1 MRPSPTPLP
10 LKLQA
15 ARLRGLAA
23 LALAGCS
30 LIAMPCASPAWAAAP
45 AALVQAAAPAAP
57 AAVRPALEP
66 ISVSAEQVARG
77 LQALG
82 LSADGAEAIRID
94 VPALR
99 RQLVYQFGSQAL
111 DSRKVD
117 VFIEQERAAQIAAG
131 IPAERFEI
139 AEQEVKRKVE
149 EALQSVREQY
159 PTLDPA
165 VVLSYNNID
174 IRNLERMT
182 RQSTM
187 FDIVFLPENP
197 DEWPA
202 TTAEAIKGRMSE
214 AFVTQLKDGYAKR
227 QEALANLTEEERAK
241 AKQSQGIFQ
250 MLLRTQVQQEL
261 NAAAEIEWASQGLPP
276 EVALRINGRDVLV
289 SDVYADIESGLN
301 QQQVDEARR
310 WMVKCALLEAVL
322 QRGGKLLGEEEFAPL
337 YEAHVHPPGDSVFPM
352 ETVIRQ
358 FQKFPSMDVYRQYY
372 RLLAS
377 YERMIAEEVNDQN
390 LQAHFDMRGNRLLNL
405 GTVDAELILC
415 AAFDFEQ
422 NRWKPDG
429 WKAAGEEAQQVTE
442 ALAAAQGANWDELLE
457 QHSDFWDPPTP
468 TQAQPAAARK
478 KNKGR
483 LGAMNRNEMLQ
494 SLGESDYRIF
504 LDGGSVTD
512 EIFFALGEG
521 QLGGP
526 YAGPHGYYIVRI
538 LSRNAPTLARNLA
551 EANFRETVRQDYL
564 STRFSAFAAAACE
577 SAELE

>member
-1 MRPSPTPLP
+1 MRLSPERSLSQ
-10 LKLQA
+10 LQPV
-15 ARLRGLAA
+15 RLRGWAA
-23 LALAGCS
+23 LALAALG
-30 LIAMPCASPAWAAAP
+30 LGAVPWTATAAAVALPARIQEAAP
-45 AALVQAAAPAAP
+45 ATRGPQLAPI
-57 AAVRPALEP
+57 E
-66 ISVSAEQVARG
+66 ISAEQVASG
-77 LQALG
+77 LQAMG
-82 LSADGAEAIRID
+82 LPAEGAAAIRIG
-94 VPALR
+94 VPELR

-131 IPAERFEI
+131 VSPERFEI
-139 AEQEVKRKVE
+139 GEQEVKRKVE

-227 QEALANLTEEERAK
+227 QEALANMTEEERAK

-261 NAAAEIEWASQGLPP
+261 NAAAKIEWASEGLPV
-276 EVALRINGRDVLV
+276 ETAMRINGRDIPVAE
-289 SDVYADIESGLN
+289 VYADIEASLTT
-301 QQQVDEARR
+301 QQVEEARR
-310 WMVKCALLEAVL
+310 WMAKCALLELVL
-322 QRGGKLLGEEEFAPL
+322 QRAGKLLSEEEFAPL
-337 YEAHVHPPGDSVFPM
+337 YEAHVHPPGESVFPM

-377 YERMIAEEVNDQN
+377 YERMIASELDDQN
-390 LQAHFDMRGNRLLNL
+390 LQAHFDARGNRLLNL

-415 AAFDFEQ
+415 SAFDFEQ
-422 NRWKPDG
+422 NRWNPDG
-429 WKAAGEEAQQVTE
+429 WKSAAEEAQQVTD
-442 ALAAAQGANWDELLE
+442 ALAAAEGANWDELLE
-457 QHSDFWDPPTP
+457 RHSDFWDPPAP
-468 TQAQPAAARK
+468 TQAPAQPNAARK

-494 SLGESDYRIF
+494 ILGESDYRIF
-504 LDGGSVTD
+504 LEGGSVTD
-512 EIFFALGEG
+512 EIFFALEEG
-521 QLGGP
+521 QVGGP

-538 LSRNAPTLARNLA
+538 LARNAPTLARNLA

-564 STRFSAFAAAACE
+564 ATRFSGFAAAACD
-577 SAELE
+577 SAGVE

>member
-1 MRPSPTPLP
+1 MRLSPERSPTQPQP
-10 LKLQA
+10 V
-15 ARLRGLAA
+15 RLRGWAA
-23 LALAGCS
+23 LALAILGLGAVPWTATAALVAPS
-30 LIAMPCASPAWAAAP
+30 AHPQEAAAAP
-45 AALVQAAAPAAP
+45 RGPV
-57 AAVRPALEP
+57 LEP
-66 ISVSAEQVARG
+66 VEIRAEQVANA
-77 LQALG
+77 LQSVG
-82 LSADGAEAIRID
+82 LSADGTAPIRIG
-94 VPALR
+94 VPELR

-131 IPAERFEI
+131 VSPERFEI
-139 AEQEVKRKVE
+139 GEQEVKRKVE
-149 EALQSVREQY
+149 EALQSVRDQY

-227 QEALANLTEEERAK
+227 QEALANMTEEERAK

-261 NAAAEIEWASQGLPP
+261 NAAAKIEWASEGLPV
-276 EVALRINGRDVLV
+276 EVAMRINGRDIPVAE
-289 SDVYADIESGLN
+289 VYADIESSLTS
-301 QQQVDEARR
+301 QQIEEARR
-310 WMVKCALLEAVL
+310 WMAKCALLEAVL
-322 QRGGKLLGEEEFAPL
+322 QRAGKLLSEEEFAPL
-337 YEAHVHPPGDSVFPM
+337 YEAHVHPPGESVFPM

-377 YERMIAEEVNDQN
+377 YERMIAGELDDQN
-390 LQAHFDMRGNRLLNL
+390 LQAHFDARGNRLLNL

-422 NRWKPDG
+422 NRWHPDG
-429 WKAAGEEAQQVTE
+429 WKAAAEEALQVTE
-442 ALAAAQGANWDELLE
+442 ALAAAEGSNWDELLE
-457 QHSDFWDPPTP
+457 RHSDFWDPPAP
-468 TQAQPAAARK
+468 TQAQAQPNAARK

-494 SLGESDYRIF
+494 ILGESDYRIF
-504 LDGGSVTD
+504 LEGGSVTD
-512 EIFFALGEG
+512 EIFFALEEG
-521 QLGGP
+521 QVGGP

-538 LSRNAPTLARNLA
+538 LARNAPTLARNLA

-564 STRFSAFAAAACE
+564 ATRFSGFAAAACD
-577 SAELE
+577 SAEVE